1 MTAKKQTLHRK
12 LFLARRAAE
21 AVPKR
26 GYNHDGD
33 YYFARFEDVM
43 AEASKQLEKRGI
55 VVIPQMIDE
64 ELIVGRLGV
73 IAKAVIEYEVTDTEG
88 DESLKLRWAG
98 TGHDEPGDKALFK
111 ATTGTSKYF
120 LASLLG
126 IPFGKDPE
134 EDSAP
139 VDSQPNEADRVRQDQ
154 DAAAEAPD
162 VRPTLKPVPESD
174 FPEPDWDGLDR
185 EESASA

>member
-1 MTAKKQTLHRK
+1 VTETKPKTLHRK
-12 LFLARRAAE
+12 LFLARKAAK

-43 AEASKQLEKRGI
+43 AEASAQLEKRGI
-55 VVIPQMIDE
+55 LVIPQMVDE

-126 IPFGKDPE
+126 IPFGTDPE
-134 EDSAP
+134 EDSP
-139 VDSQPNEADRVRQDQ
+139 
-154 DAAAEAPD
+154 AAEADQIRREQDTAADEPD
-162 VRPTLKPVPESD
+162 EPTIKPLPESD
-174 FPEPDWDGLDR
+174 LPEPDWSGLALGSEVGADV
-185 EESASA
+185 